1 MRLHETDMYTGL
13 SSATEVSENS
23 SLLFRIDPRVAVAKK
38 FERYSAT
45 IPTMTGKPHGHETKD
60 LKLPRNTCFVCG
72 PDNPEGMHLVFTLD
86 EERNTFVCH
95 FSLGDRYTGPPGHCH
110 GGIIASILDDA
121 MGKVNK
127 LRHVV
132 ALTKEM
138 TVEYLKPVP
147 LHQPLRVE
155 SREVA
160 VHGRQHVNMAEIMN
174 REGEVL
180 ARGKGIF
187 IAIDPEKMFGKFV
200 ER

>member
-1 MRLHETDMYTGL
+1 MPGT
-13 SSATEVSENS
+13 
-23 SLLFRIDPRVAVAKK
+23 
-38 FERYSAT
+38 
-45 IPTMTGKPHGHETKD
+45 PHGHETKD
-60 LKLPRNTCFVCG
+60 LKLPANTCFVCG
-72 PDNPEGMHLVFTLD
+72 PDNPDGMHLVFTLD
-86 EERNTFVCH
+86 EERNTFICH
-95 FSLGDRYTGPPGHCH
+95 FNLGDRYTGPPGHCH

-147 LHQPLRVE
+147 LHKPLRVE
-155 SREVA
+155 SREVS
-160 VHGRQHVNMAEIMN
+160 VHGRQHMNAAEILDETN
-174 REGEVL
+174 EVL
-180 ARGKGIF
+180 ARSQGTF